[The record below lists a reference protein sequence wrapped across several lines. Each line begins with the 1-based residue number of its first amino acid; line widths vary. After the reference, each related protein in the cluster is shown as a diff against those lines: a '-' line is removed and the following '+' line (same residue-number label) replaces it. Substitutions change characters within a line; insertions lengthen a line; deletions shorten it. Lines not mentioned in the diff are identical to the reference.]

1 MFSSDSRVAMLI
13 PLVGSALLSSSKNLD
28 IYLPVWLARHN
39 QLIFGTLYLGATL
52 LALVL
57 SSSP

>member
-1 MFSSDSRVAMLI
+1 MLI
-13 PLVGSALLSSSKNLD
+13 PLVGSALLSSSTNFD